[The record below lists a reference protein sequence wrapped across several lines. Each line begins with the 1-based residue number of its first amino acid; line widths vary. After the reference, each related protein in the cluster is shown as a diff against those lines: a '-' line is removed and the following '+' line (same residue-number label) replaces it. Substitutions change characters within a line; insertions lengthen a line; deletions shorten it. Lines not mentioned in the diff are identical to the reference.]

1 MDEFYEDAR
10 VGLCGWDGFF
20 GTVLEV
26 TLDHGTDAYQILV
39 RWDHP
44 NDDGQLEEW
53 APSTA
58 IFRIPEES

>member
-1 MDEFYEDAR
+1 MDEFAEETR
-10 VGLCGWDGFF
+10 VGLCGWEGFF

-26 TLDHGTDAYQILV
+26 VLDHGADEHQILV

-53 APSTA
+53 VSSTA
-58 IFRIPEES
+58 IFRVED